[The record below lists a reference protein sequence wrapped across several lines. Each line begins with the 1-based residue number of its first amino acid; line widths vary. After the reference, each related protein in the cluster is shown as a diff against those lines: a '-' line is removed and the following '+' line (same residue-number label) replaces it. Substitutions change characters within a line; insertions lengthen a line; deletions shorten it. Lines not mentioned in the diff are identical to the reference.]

1 MSIVAMKQEIEL
13 TKEAIH
19 QLEVK
24 LMDLENKVKAYEAIP
39 PRPIGTKFKWT
50 KDAENYR
57 VAVQTKKGV
66 LQVKVVTNGVGDYHE
81 NCTCK
86 RCVEIRLSN
95 GQIPPWRR
103 GPPLKMTLFE
113 NEFHW
118 RESFDEMGGKMVIT
132 SAPIP
137 RYIRLLR
144 MMPLKGKTDARK
156 LKELETR
163 FPDSII
169 TLIVTQP
176 LLAQYDIK
184 YEGDGISCKDGD
196 RWSQFFWAFGEKYE
210 ILISWRGYIF
220 DIEQK
225 I

>member
-1 MSIVAMKQEIEL
+1 MKQEIEL
-13 TKEAIH
+13 TKEAIY

-24 LMDLENKVKAYEAIP
+24 LTNLENKVKAYQSIP

-50 KDAENYR
+50 KDADNYR

-66 LQVKVVTNGVGDYHE
+66 LQVKVVTNGVAAVE
-81 NCTCK
+81 VAEWRCTCSA
-86 RCVEIRLSN
+86 CEEIRLSN
-95 GQIPPWRR
+95 GRIPPWRR
-103 GPPLKMTLFE
+103 GPPLKKTLFE

-132 SAPIP
+132 SAPLP

-156 LKELETR
+156 LKELEVR

-220 DIEQK
+220 DMEQK

>member
-1 MSIVAMKQEIEL
+1 MSIRLMKQEIETTENAINEL
-13 TKEAIH
+13 QLRLEAL
-19 QLEVK
+19 Q
-24 LMDLENKVKAYEAIP
+24 NKVKAYEAIP

-50 KDAENYR
+50 KDANNYR

-66 LQVKVVTNGVGDYHE
+66 LQVKVVTNGVADYHK
-81 NCTCK
+81 NCTCVP
-86 RCVEIRLSN
+86 CEEIRLSN
-95 GQIPPWRR
+95 GSIPPWRR
-103 GPPLKMTLFE
+103 GPPLKKTLFE

-118 RESFDEMGGKMVIT
+118 RESFDEMDGKMLII
-132 SAPIP
+132 SAPLP
-137 RYIRLLR
+137 RYIRALR

-156 LKELETR
+156 LKELEER
-163 FPDSII
+163 FPEAII
-169 TLIVTQP
+169 TLIVARP

-210 ILISWRGYIF
+210 LLISWRGYVF

-225 I
+225 F